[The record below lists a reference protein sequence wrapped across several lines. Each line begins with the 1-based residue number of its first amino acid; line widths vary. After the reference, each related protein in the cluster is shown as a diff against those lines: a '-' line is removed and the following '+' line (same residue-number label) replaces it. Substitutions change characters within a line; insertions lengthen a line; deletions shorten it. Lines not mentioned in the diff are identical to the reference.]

1 MDNPTIPTRRRRHSG
16 SLEPTDLRSVLGL
29 AKHLADPPPRPKS
42 TPGERPAQRR
52 RQRSPTHSD
61 SEPDPDVPQSESMQ
75 VVERDQAQDQ
85 EHQQIEKHTTK
96 KALVPEQGIPIQQ
109 PYPTILPHHNNPP
122 LILTTSMADEKVQQR
137 PTRPLPSSKARK
149 NANSGASTSTSALQL
164 PANPSML
171 PVQAHVAR
179 GGAAANQRKLYVILE
194 QACLEAYRVSSAGR
208 GRNGKEGEVK
218 YTLLNCDDH
227 QGILAKMGRDIADA
241 RPDITHQCLLTLL
254 DSPLNKAGLLQVYIH
269 TAKGVLIE
277 VNPHV
282 RIPRTFKR
290 FSGLMGKRFSDVE
303 SLLTNLMIVQLL
315 HKLSIRGVNGPEK
328 LLKVIKNPIT
338 DHLPPNT
345 FKITLSGDAPT
356 KRLSHYLPTLPATHS
371 IAVSVG
377 AMARGKDDFADA
389 YVDEK
394 IGVSDYPLSA
404 SVACGKFVCAMEEL
418 WDIV

>member
-1 MDNPTIPTRRRRHSG
+1 MQVDDGDVGDVDSFSG
-16 SLEPTDLRSVLGL
+16 TSASGGD
-29 AKHLADPPPRPKS
+29 S
-42 TPGERPAQRR
+42 TPTNIPSHQTQTSTTTTTAQIDRP
-52 RQRSPTHSD
+52 
-61 SEPDPDVPQSESMQ
+61 
-75 VVERDQAQDQ
+75 
-85 EHQQIEKHTTK
+85 TK
-96 KALVPEQGIPIQQ
+96 PLPAAKNRKMSAPVPIQTN
-109 PYPTILPHHNNPP
+109 PYNP
-122 LILTTSMADEKVQQR
+122 VR
-137 PTRPLPSSKARK
+137 F
-149 NANSGASTSTSALQL
+149 

-171 PVQAHVAR
+171 PVQHQVAR
-179 GGAAANQRKLYVILE
+179 GGIAAANRKLYVVLE
-194 QACLEAYRVSSAGR
+194 QACLEAYRISSVGR
-208 GRNGKEGEVK
+208 GRNGKEGDVK

-290 FSGLMGKRFSDVE
+290 FSGLM
-303 SLLTNLMIVQLL
+303 VQLL

-328 LLKVIKNPIT
+328 LLKVIKNPVV

-345 FKITLSGDAPT
+345 IKLTLSGDAPT
-356 KRLSHYLPTLPATHS
+356 QRLSRYLPTLPTTHN
-371 IAVSVG
+371 IAVFVG

-394 IGVSDYPLSA
+394 SGISEYPLSA
-404 SVACGKFVCAMEEL
+404 SVACGKFCCALEDL
-418 WDIV
+418 WDVV